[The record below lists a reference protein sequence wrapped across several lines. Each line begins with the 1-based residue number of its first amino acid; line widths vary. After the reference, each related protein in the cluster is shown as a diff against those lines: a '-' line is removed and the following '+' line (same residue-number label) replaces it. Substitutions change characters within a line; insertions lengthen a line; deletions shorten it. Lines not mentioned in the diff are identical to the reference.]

1 MYPTDREN
9 ERLCYPIQLAKCF
22 GVYLNWCVIWYQ
34 NASGSLLVCVPN
46 MSLVE
51 HTRNNTMSIVMP
63 VLSLLLNT
71 YFAIFHS
78 VTCMRLRKRTN
89 WNDYALNIYIY
100 WRYRDAYIRACVHM
114 KKEKNRV
121 LFVYLYTQRDPCD
134 RLFMYATICEERW
147 KSQQESRQ
155 IMCRASIEI
164 PVNQS
169 IKKET
174 NKERNNKR
182 NWRVEREEMA
192 LLIF

>member
-1 MYPTDREN
+1 MCILWIGVLFDTKTPVEACWFVCRMCRLSSTQGTTLCHACSFVAVEHIFCDIPFGNMYAVEKEN
-9 ERLCYPIQLAKCF
+9 ELKWLCI
-22 GVYLNWCVIWYQ
+22 
-34 NASGSLLVCVPN
+34 
-46 MSLVE
+46 E
-51 HTRNNTMSIVMP
+51 
-63 VLSLLLNT
+63 
-71 YFAIFHS
+71 
-78 VTCMRLRKRTN
+78 
-89 WNDYALNIYIY
+89 YIY
-100 WRYRDAYIRACVHM
+100 LLTLPRRIHKRECVHM
-114 KKEKNRV
+114 KKEKDRI
-121 LFVYLYTQRDPCD
+121 LFVYLYAQRDPCD